1 MKSRTE
7 GKQRRREIRGHR
19 RKDKKEEALDG
30 WTLRTDHTEKGNK
43 TTENGCCGGKEG
55 E

>member
-1 MKSRTE
+1 MKVEQKENRE
-7 GKQRRREIRGHR
+7 EIRGHR
-19 RKDKKEEALDG
+19 RKDKKGEALDG

-43 TTENGCCGGKEG
+43 TTENGFCGGKEG